1 MRFES
6 FTLASLFLLLYL
18 TITAGILVVL
28 FTKVSFLKFNV
39 ETSKN
44 NSKHVIAKPIRW
56 VIAIIILLVIF
67 WMDFARDYTFKNLNM
82 QMNFMY
88 AIENGQEG
96 LYNYTDSL
104 MENILGN
111 ASSTTIYY
119 LKFTMTCVFTVL
131 YFSLTTIFLKLLFP
145 NQRILPYTFLFY
157 SVTFCSMGL
166 FFVFNSFPF
175 SYETSTN
182 FYLISMEVGHLM
194 QSSLPTL
201 LFVVLFEMQSKIVAT
216 NKS

>member
-6 FTLASLFLLLYL
+6 FTSATLFLLLYL
-18 TITAGILVVL
+18 IITAGILVVL
-28 FTKVSFLKFNV
+28 FTKLPILKFKV
-39 ETSKN
+39 VSTK
-44 NSKHVIAKPIRW
+44 NSKKHQLAKPFRW
-56 VIAIIILLVIF
+56 LIAIAILLTIF
-67 WMDFARDYTFKNLNM
+67 WMDFVRDYTFKNLNM

-119 LKFTMTCVFTVL
+119 LKFTMTCVFTIL

-157 SVTFCSMGL
+157 SVSFYCMGL
-166 FFVFNSFPF
+166 FFVLNSFPF

-182 FYLISMEVGHLM
+182 FYLISMEVGHFM

-201 LFVVLFEMQSKIVAT
+201 LFVVLFKMQSKIVAT

>member
-6 FTLASLFLLLYL
+6 FTSATLFLLFYL
-18 TITAGILVVL
+18 IITGGILVIL
-28 FTKVSFLKFNV
+28 FTKVSFLKFKV
-39 ETSKN
+39 VSTN
-44 NSKHVIAKPIRW
+44 NSKKHLFAKPFRW
-56 VIAIIILLVIF
+56 IIAIIILLTIF

-96 LYNYTDSL
+96 LYNYTDSF
-104 MENILGN
+104 MENILGD

-119 LKFTMTCVFTVL
+119 LKFTMTCIFTIL
-131 YFSLTTIFLKLLFP
+131 YFSLSTVFLKLLFV
-145 NQRILPYTFLFY
+145 NQRILPYAFLFY
-157 SVTFCSMGL
+157 SVSFCCMGL

-182 FYLISMEVGHLM
+182 FYLISMEVGHFM

-201 LFVVLFEMQSKIVAT
+201 LFVVLFKMQSKII
-216 NKS
+216 SQS